1 MSGLLSAMHVDELV
15 QLDQYS
21 LRHEDKETILTE
33 RLQEL
38 TLLHRERC
46 EAYRRILSAFK
57 HDPERI
63 RSPARA
69 PMLPIGLFKSHELR
83 SISAEQVFKVITS
96 SGTTGDAVSRVY
108 LDAAAARLQTRC
120 LAGIMTHWLGHSR
133 LPMVMIDSRSTIRD
147 RRTRSARA
155 AGIVGMATFGR
166 DHFYALDDR
175 MGLDRDR
182 LARWLEEHAGS
193 PILMFGFT
201 FIVWEHLLR
210 ALRPGELNLQDAILI
225 HSGGWKKLADR
236 AVTSREFKAEL
247 ERVTGLRR
255 VHNFYGMAEQIGT
268 VLVECEQGYLH
279 TPNAAE
285 LIVRDPASWEVVADG
300 EVGVA
305 QTLSAL
311 PESYPGHSILTED
324 LVRVEAVD
332 SCPCGRL
339 GKAVS
344 ILGRVPEAEPRGCGD
359 TSSGLVE
366 LAA

>member
-1 MSGLLSAMHVDELV
+1 MQVDELV

-21 LRHEDKETILTE
+21 LRHEDKQAILTE
-33 RLQEL
+33 RLREL
-38 TLLHRERC
+38 TLLHGERC
-46 EAYRRILSAFK
+46 EAYGRILSALD
-57 HDPERI
+57 HDSERMT
-63 RSPARA
+63 SPTRV
-69 PMLPIGLFKSHELR
+69 PMLPVGLFKSHQLS
-83 SISAEQVFKVITS
+83 SIPSEQVFKVVTS
-96 SGTTGDAVSRVY
+96 SGTTGDAVSRLF
-108 LDAAAARLQTRC
+108 LDAAAAQLQTRC
-120 LAGIMTHWLGHSR
+120 LAGIMTHWLGRSR
-133 LPMVMIDSRSTIRD
+133 LPMVIVDSRSTIRD
-147 RRTRSARA
+147 RQTRSARA

-175 MGLDRDR
+175 MRIDRDR

-193 PILMFGFT
+193 PILIFGFT
-201 FIVWEHLLR
+201 FIVWEHLLS
-210 ALRPGELNLQDAILI
+210 ALRPGELNLQDATLI

-236 AVTSREFKAEL
+236 AVTNREFKLEL

-268 VLVECEQGYLH
+268 VLVECEHGYLH

-285 LIVRDPASWEVVADG
+285 LIVRDPGSWDVVADG

-324 LVRVEAVD
+324 LARVEAVD

-339 GKAVS
+339 GKAIS
-344 ILGRVPEAEPRGCGD
+344 ILGRVPEAEVRGCGD
-359 TSSGLVE
+359 TSPGLAE

>member
-1 MSGLLSAMHVDELV
+1 MHVDELV

-21 LRHEDKETILTE
+21 LRQEDKQAILTE
-33 RLQEL
+33 RLREL

-46 EAYRRILSAFK
+46 EAYGRILSAFG
-57 HDPERI
+57 HDSDRI
-63 RSPARA
+63 TSPACA
-69 PMLPIGLFKSHELR
+69 PMLPVGLFKSHELR
-83 SISAEQVFKVITS
+83 SIRAEQVFKVVTS
-96 SGTTGDAVSRVY
+96 SGTTGEAVSRVY
-108 LDAAAARLQTRC
+108 LDAAAAQLQTRC
-120 LAGIMTHWLGHSR
+120 LAGIMTHWLGRSR
-133 LPMVMIDSRSTIRD
+133 LPMVIIDSRSTIRD
-147 RRTRSARA
+147 RRTHSARA
-155 AGIVGMATFGR
+155 AGIVGMSMFGR

-175 MGLDRDR
+175 MRLDRNR
-182 LARWLEEHAGS
+182 LAGWLEEHAAS

-201 FIVWEHLLR
+201 FIVWQYLLQ

-236 AVTSREFKAEL
+236 AVTSREFKLEL

-268 VLVECEQGYLH
+268 VLVECEHGYLH

-285 LIVRDPASWEVVADG
+285 LIVRDPTSWEVVADG
-300 EVGVA
+300 EVGLA

-324 LVRVEAVD
+324 LARVEAVD

-339 GKAVS
+339 GKAIS
-344 ILGRVPEAEPRGCGD
+344 ILGRVPEAELRGCSD
-359 TSSGLVE
+359 TS
-366 LAA
+366 AAPAEPVA

>member
-1 MSGLLSAMHVDELV
+1 MQVDELV
-15 QLDQYS
+15 HLDQYS
-21 LRHEDKETILTE
+21 LRQEDKQAILTA

-38 TLLHRERC
+38 TQLHRERC
-46 EAYRRILSAFK
+46 EPYRRILSAF
-57 HDPERI
+57 DYDSDRI
-63 RSPARA
+63 TSPTAT

-83 SISAEQVFKVITS
+83 SIPAEEVFKVVTS
-96 SGTTGDAVSRVY
+96 SGTTGEAVSRVY
-108 LDAAAARLQTRC
+108 LDAAAAQLQTRC
-120 LAGIMTHWLGHSR
+120 LAGIMTHWLGRSR
-133 LPMVMIDSRSTIRD
+133 LPMVIIDSRSTIRD

-166 DHFYALDDR
+166 DHLYALDDR
-175 MGLDRDR
+175 MRLDHDGL
-182 LARWLEEHAGS
+182 AKWLGEHAGS

-201 FIVWEHLLR
+201 FMVWEYLLG

-236 AVTSREFKAEL
+236 AVTNREFKVEL

-268 VLVECEQGYLH
+268 VLVECEHGYLH

-324 LVRVEAVD
+324 LARVDAVD

-339 GKAVS
+339 GKAIS
-344 ILGRVPEAEPRGCGD
+344 ILGRVPEAELRGCSD
-359 TSSGLVE
+359 TSTAPAE